1 MIVVLRPL
9 AVAVA
14 LVIAAAPLSAEE
26 LSARGQQASAKPANE
41 AKPAATAA
49 KRLPAESTTTH
60 ILTFPARSLEF
71 KATAGA
77 IALSDDKGA
86 PEADVAY
93 IAYQL
98 KGGDARMR
106 PVTFV
111 FNGGPGAGSAWLQ
124 LGAVGPWRLPMN
136 GLAPSSAPTLV
147 DNDETWLDFTDL
159 VFIDPPG
166 TGYSRIVATGEDA
179 RKKLWSVNGDIEAL
193 SVVVRRW
200 LSANDRLMSPKFI
213 LGESYGGFRGPRLAE
228 ELATGQGV
236 GVNGLVLISP
246 ALVIGARS
254 VADSDPFSFAGLL
267 PSYAAAFRE
276 RRGKVQR
283 QDMVDVE
290 QYASHDY
297 LADFLRG
304 PNDAA
309 AVARM
314 TQRVSELTG
323 LAPELV
329 AQLDG
334 RVGKDAFLREFDRR
348 QGKVAAF
355 YDATISASDPEPH
368 DYHSRWL
375 DPVVE
380 GFDAPFSSA
389 IMEVYNNR
397 LGWKV
402 DERYELLNGAVSGAW
417 NWGSRLEAPESI
429 SALKRLLA
437 LDPNFRVLIAQ
448 GLTDVQTPYYR
459 TQLLLDQ
466 IPDYGRP
473 GRLMLKV
480 HGGGHMFYSR
490 DDSRKALR
498 EEARCLIEGR

>member
-1 MIVVLRPL
+1 MLVVLRLL
-9 AVAVA
+9 AVAIA
-14 LVIAAAPLSAEE
+14 LIIAAAPLSAEE
-26 LSARGQQASAKPANE
+26 PSASAQHGSAKSASE
-41 AKPAATAA
+41 VKPAAAA
-49 KRLPAESTTTH
+49 ARPLPAESTTTH
-60 ILTFPARSLEF
+60 TLALSGRSLEF
-71 KATAGA
+71 KASAGA
-77 IALSDDKGA
+77 IALSDEKGA

-98 KGGDARMR
+98 KGIDARMR

-147 DNDETWLDFTDL
+147 DNEETWLDFTDL

-166 TGYSRIVATGEDA
+166 TGYSRIVATGEEA
-179 RKKLWSVNGDIEAL
+179 RKKLWSVNGDIDAL
-193 SVVVRRW
+193 STVIRRW
-200 LSANDRLMSPKFI
+200 LSASDRLTSPKYI

-228 ELATGQGV
+228 ELATKQGV

-246 ALVIGARS
+246 ALVIGS
-254 VADSDPFSFAGLL
+254 GTVADSDPFSFAALL
-267 PSYAAAFRE
+267 PSYAAAYRE
-276 RRGKVQR
+276 RRGALQR
-283 QDMVDVE
+283 QDMTDVE

-297 LADFLRG
+297 LTDFLRG

-314 TQRVSELTG
+314 AQRVSELTG

-329 AQLDG
+329 AELGG
-334 RVGKDAFLREFDRR
+334 RVGKDAFLREFDRK

-368 DYHSRWL
+368 DYRSRWL

-389 IMEVYNNR
+389 ITDIYRNR

-402 DERYELLNGAVSGAW
+402 DDRYELLNGAVSGAW
-417 NWGSRLEAPESI
+417 NWGPSRAPESV
-429 SALKRLLA
+429 SAFKRLLA
-437 LDPNFRVLIAQ
+437 LDPNFRVLVAH

-459 TQLLLDQ
+459 TQLLIDQ

-473 GRLMLKV
+473 GRLKLKV
-480 HGGGHMFYSR
+480 YGGGHMFYSR